1 MIEEKAYW
9 LAWSRLSGVGPV
21 MLKRLQEYFGDLSTA
36 WQADDQALSQI
47 EGIGLQTLEK
57 INQGRSQIN
66 PEKLLIEYLEKNPHF
81 WTPADPEY
89 PRLLLETGSPPALL
103 HYRGVVHTA
112 ENQGM
117 IPIIAIV
124 GTRQPSEYGKYW
136 TRKIVTMLTKRGFT
150 IISGLAAG
158 IDAEAHTACLEAGG
172 RTIAVFGT
180 GVDIVY
186 PRENKKLAENI
197 LQNGLILSEYQAGTK
212 PQTSNFPQRN
222 RIVAGLSR
230 AVLVMEAPENS
241 GALITANIANEFGRD
256 VYVLP
261 ARLDDEKSH
270 GCLKLINNGA
280 DIIPIKLDELWER
293 LGAIPPL
300 DPIDDIDINN
310 NQLSL
315 FSNPVDHLT
324 TIDIPPELLPV
335 YRAIAPEPT
344 LFDTI
349 VNTVNLPAGEV
360 AGALLQLELL
370 GAVTQLP
377 GMRYSIN
384 LSHN

>member
-1 MIEEKAYW
+1 
-9 LAWSRLSGVGPV
+9 
-21 MLKRLQEYFGDLSTA
+21 MLKRLQEYFGDLSIA
-36 WQADDQALSQI
+36 WQADDQALMHI

-66 PEKLLIEYLEKNPHF
+66 PEKLLQEYLEKNPHF

-103 HYRGVVHTA
+103 HYRGVVNPT

-117 IPIIAIV
+117 IPIIAVV
-124 GTRQPSEYGKYW
+124 GTRHPSEYGKYW

-150 IISGLAAG
+150 IISGLASG
-158 IDAEAHTACLEAGG
+158 IDTEAHTACLEAGG

-212 PQTSNFPQRN
+212 PQTGNFPQRN

-230 AVLVMEAPENS
+230 AVLVMEAPETS

-300 DPIDDIDINN
+300 DPIDDTDMNS

-315 FSNPVDHLT
+315 FSNPVDQPT
-324 TIDIPPELLPV
+324 IIDIPLELLPV

-349 VNTVNLPAGEV
+349 VNEVNLPAGEV

-384 LSHN
+384 